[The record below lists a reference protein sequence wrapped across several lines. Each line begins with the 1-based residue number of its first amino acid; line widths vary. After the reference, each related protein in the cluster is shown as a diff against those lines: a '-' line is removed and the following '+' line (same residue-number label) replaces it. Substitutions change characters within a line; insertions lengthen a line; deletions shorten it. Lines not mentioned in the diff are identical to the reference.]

1 MSKWQTA
8 PIDASPT
15 KTLDAWRVCLVPADG
30 RDRPKT
36 GHLWG
41 FVRETCRGR
50 VSSAIVKLDPIN
62 RRVLTRSGR
71 VYHVAGDSGVN
82 TDALCVWGAWKQAGG
97 IQFEDERDV
106 TDEVEAVL
114 SRSG

>member
-1 MSKWQTA
+1 MSTWE
-8 PIDASPT
+8 IGLVEASPT
-15 KTLDAWRVCLVPADG
+15 KTLDAWRVCLVPAEGQDH
-30 RDRPKT
+30 PWT

-50 VSSAIVKLDPIN
+50 VSSALARLDPVN

-71 VYHVAGDSGVN
+71 VYHLAGDSGFN
-82 TDALCVWGAWKQAGG
+82 TDALYVWGAWKQARG
-97 IQFEDERDV
+97 IQFEDECDA
-106 TDEVEAVL
+106 TDQVEAVL